1 MSFDLR
7 VEGLEDIMDSFER
20 IRKGLVSPEM
30 LGRMAGHAKEAVV
43 ARTLSGKDV
52 ANAPFKPY
60 SKKYGKTREKR
71 GVNGTVVDLRFTGEM
86 LGDISARQGPLRN
99 ESMVF
104 FSSKKSAEKARCH
117 QAGAGRNGVRRRFFG
132 LNTAEK
138 QGVEQILEEHINGII
153 KDAY

>member
-7 VEGLEDIMDSFER
+7 VEGLEDIMDSFEK
-20 IRKGLVSPEM
+20 IRKGLLSPEM

-60 SKKYGKTREKR
+60 SMKYGKTRENR
-71 GVNGTVVDLRFTGEM
+71 RVNGTAVDLRLTGEM
-86 LGDISARQGPLRN
+86 LGDISVRQGPSKN
-99 ESMVF
+99 ESIVF
-104 FSSKKSAEKARCH
+104 IISKKSAEKAGRH
-117 QAGAGRNGVRRRFFG
+117 QTGFGRNGVRRRFFG

-138 QGVEQILEEHINGII
+138 QEIEDILEEHINGII
-153 KDAY
+153 KDAH